1 MSDPSQTGPDMDIR
15 PNEVA
20 VRLPPATDAGVY
32 FIGTIHTPWKTRA
45 ECPRRGADDGPL
57 CSIMIDERWGQAL
70 TGIDRNARLQV
81 LYWMNRSRRDLVIQS
96 PRHSGLTL
104 GTFALRSPVR
114 PNPIASSVVVE
125 PSSPPGAHSPARKPG
140 VGLLVGVAFGCL
152 LAGVLLAVVL
162 MNVLQR

>member
-20 VRLPPATDAGVY
+20 VPLPPATDAGVY

-45 ECPRRGADDGPL
+45 ECPRRGAQDGPL
-57 CSIMIDERWGQAL
+57 CSIAIEERWREAL
-70 TGIDRNARLQV
+70 TGIDRHPRLQI
-81 LYWMNRSRRDLVIQS
+81 LYWMHRSRRDLVVQS

-114 PNPIASSVVVE
+114 PNPIASSVVVLE
-125 PSSPPGAHSPARKPG
+125 RVDGTTLYVRGLDCLDGTPVVDIKPDRPA
-140 VGLLVGVAFGCL
+140 A
-152 LAGVLLAVVL
+152 
-162 MNVLQR
+162 